1 MIRVLI
7 IDDQKILLEGLATI
21 LSQCGDV
28 EIVGTIPFSELAESA
43 CTLTHPDV
51 IFMDICMEGKNSG
64 IELTRRI
71 KEKNPGQK
79 IIIMTGFQDIS
90 FLEMAQD
97 AGADSFIYKESS
109 AAVFID
115 CMKRTVAGERLYPDV
130 KGTVK
135 FGIHGVTLTQR
146 ELDILQLICR
156 NLSYQEIAS
165 ELGISK
171 RTVSFHISNMLTK
184 TGHKSIVGLAV
195 EATDK
200 GYASGP

>member
-1 MIRVLI
+1 
-7 IDDQKILLEGLATI
+7 
-21 LSQCGDV
+21 
-28 EIVGTIPFSELAESA
+28 
-43 CTLTHPDV
+43 
-51 IFMDICMEGKNSG
+51 MEGKNSG

-71 KEKNPGQK
+71 KKNPGQK

-130 KGTVK
+130 QGTVK

-171 RTVSFHISNMLTK
+171 HRQLSHQQ
-184 TGHKSIVGLAV
+184 
-195 EATDK
+195 
-200 GYASGP
+200 YAYQDRAQKHRWPRRRSDG